1 MALLYRVTGSSWR
14 AGRRLWLVLL
24 LGPLSTAP
32 LYGQARDSLCG
43 AALQSLQPRDLG
55 STCRSLSAFIVD
67 ALTEARFAPGSK
79 GAGKVAPRDVQPA
92 ASGDAGGAGSLA
104 QGEAVPG
111 VRPVAL
117 AGGTVSAVGTDAG
130 TRAMTSI
137 ALNPLVLLGD
147 LNDPKAVAGPS
158 RFADLTLLL
167 PVDKLD
173 ANHDGRIDY
182 FGVRSRI
189 NVLGIKAGSELFKDV
204 EAAADSAMVHDV
216 KLAVLIRHALENAP
230 EGGVK
235 QCAEAL
241 LKATPGATITSEHCG
256 APVSFDLDTAAVAKL
271 REKTRTLREA
281 ADRDYFGLDLRFD
294 TGDPTLGD
302 SLGRDATSL
311 LAGLAWGRKLTGTG
325 GTEVGLKLRLGAR
338 YVSLRDTSATKLGA
352 DGGLGFELT
361 RRLNEQTIRIDAG
374 FEFGYG
380 NADKALEVPLQTD
393 FLTFRG
399 SLSIPLA
406 NSTNV
411 TVTLSAPVHGD
422 QSPTL
427 SISGNWAMLFSALA
441 PAKR

>member
-1 MALLYRVTGSSWR
+1 VTATRLGLL
-14 AGRRLWLVLL
+14 LL
-24 LGPLSTAP
+24 LGTIAGGRLHA
-32 LYGQARDSLCG
+32 QARDSLCG
-43 AALQSLQPRDLG
+43 AALTSLAGRALG
-55 STCRSLSAFIVD
+55 SSCKSLSAFIVD
-67 ALTEARFAPGSK
+67 ALTESRFAPEAK
-79 GAGKVAPRDVQPA
+79 KAGPVAPRDVQPA

-117 AGGTVSAVGTDAG
+117 AGGTVSAVGTGAG
-130 TRAMTSI
+130 TRAITSI
-137 ALNPLVLLGD
+137 ALNPLVLLGN

-167 PVDKLD
+167 PIDKLD
-173 ANHDGRIDY
+173 GNKDGRIDY
-182 FGVRSRI
+182 FGVRARI
-189 NVLGIKAGSELFKDV
+189 NVLGLKAGDTLFKQV
-204 EAAADSAMVHDV
+204 EAAANLAMEQDV
-216 KLAVLIRHALENAP
+216 KLSVVIRQALESAP
-230 EGGVK
+230 EGSVK
-235 QCAEAL
+235 ECAQAL
-241 LKATPGATITSEHCG
+241 LKATPGETISSADCG
-256 APVSFDLDTAAVAKL
+256 APVSFGLDSAAVVKL
-271 REKTRTLREA
+271 REKTRALREA
-281 ADRDYFGLDLRFD
+281 ADRDYFGLDLRLD
-294 TGDPTLGD
+294 SGDPTLGD

-325 GTEVGLKLRLGAR
+325 GSEFGVKLRLGAR

-374 FEFGYG
+374 LEFGYG
-380 NADKALEVPLQTD
+380 NADKDLRVPLQTD

-411 TVTLSAPVHGD
+411 SVTLSAPVYGK

-427 SISGNWAMLFSALA
+427 SVSGNWAMLLSALA
-441 PAKR
+441 GPKR